1 MFSTKELVIKLTTQ
15 NAPPIKV
22 VTRQPNRVTRA
33 EDRCPVKKAK
43 AIPTEPSHAKPSNK
57 TSHMLLFF
65 SFFFFLFQVKAMTK
79 MTKLYCLILY
89 TLTSVC
95 VFFVNLGV
103 CRVYSNRT
111 FDIAGSD
118 PGPFTK

>member
-22 VTRQPNRVTRA
+22 VARQPNRVTRA

-43 AIPTEPSHAKPSNK
+43 AIPTEPSHAKTSNK
-57 TSHMLLFF
+57 TSHMLL
-65 SFFFFLFQVKAMTK
+65 FFFLFQVKAMTK
-79 MTKLYCLILY
+79 MTKLYCFILY

-95 VFFVNLGV
+95 VFSILFSLHFLGY
-103 CRVYSNRT
+103 RLS
-111 FDIAGSD
+111 
-118 PGPFTK
+118 

>member
-65 SFFFFLFQVKAMTK
+65 SFFFFLISSEGYDENDKVVLLDSLHPNISMRILRKLGGLQGIFQ
-79 MTKLYCLILY
+79 
-89 TLTSVC
+89 
-95 VFFVNLGV
+95 
-103 CRVYSNRT
+103 SN
-111 FDIAGSD
+111 I
-118 PGPFTK
+118 